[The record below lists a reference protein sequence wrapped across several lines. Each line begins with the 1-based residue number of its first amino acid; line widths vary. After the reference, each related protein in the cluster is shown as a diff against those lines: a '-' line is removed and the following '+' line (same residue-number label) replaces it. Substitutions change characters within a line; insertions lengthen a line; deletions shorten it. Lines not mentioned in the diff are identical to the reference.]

1 VSGKRKDG
9 KQGYSFTCG
18 LSTVGCRL
26 WMFQAAENVKKADKK
41 CKQQIRSPSTTAA
54 VAHKNILTSCFY
66 MDIIR
71 DAKAGNLTKT
81 LFIPALTL

>member
-1 VSGKRKDG
+1 MDVPGCGKRQKG
-9 KQGYSFTCG
+9 GQKVQTTNPEP
-18 LSTVGCRL
+18 L
-26 WMFQAAENVKKADKK
+26 
-41 CKQQIRSPSTTAA
+41 TTAA

-81 LFIPALTL
+81 LFIPALTLWANTLINRYLTRSVHYPFFTYYL